1 MNKFQNSN
9 ILSILPNR
17 DELQKIVFG
26 EKKKQNT
33 KININEANYLPQ
45 SVLCEAFLKK
55 SLEILQEERKT
66 KDFTIGRFRMKVL
79 SLVFENM
86 GYANEF
92 GHQNWNKQEYYQFRS
107 AILKLTTQELTMVGP
122 TLIELLQKDKKEMMS
137 GLQEFK
143 EISDFYPEKIK
154 GQEIGK
160 PDIEKEIQKM
170 DSYHVLVK
178 IIAEFRKLVRLQ
190 AINILNS
197 GEDFEEYY
205 PIFMEIIKSSS
216 ENDTALL
223 DSFKETFE
231 YLKSSMLYENLYECL
246 EKEFLPNVLRVYLDE
261 GKKMLRRNSTERK
274 INGALYDYN
283 KQEKEKRKRSDRPI
297 YGAFKVYAKRG
308 K

>member
-17 DELQKIVFG
+17 DEWHEIGSQEI
-26 EKKKQNT
+26 KKQNT
-33 KININEANYLPQ
+33 KVKIAKTNYLPQ
-45 SVLCEAFLKK
+45 VVLREAYLKK
-55 SLEILQEERKT
+55 SLEILKEERET
-66 KDFTIGRFRMKVL
+66 QGFIVGRFRMKVL

-86 GYANEF
+86 GYANEI
-92 GHQNWNKQEYYQFRS
+92 GHQNWSKQDYYQFRS
-107 AILKLTTQELTMVGP
+107 TILKLTDQELTMVGP

-205 PIFMEIIKSSS
+205 PIFMEIVKSSS

-231 YLKSSMLYENLYECL
+231 YLKSSMLYESLYENL